1 MGNNSKKDKNK
12 FEYEGMEPEIIEI
25 LKNNKIKEK
34 NLEEVKNNSGIEKI
48 IRERRESWGLNN
60 YAITPDKSN
69 GNLVYIVGHAD
80 ELKKI
85 HLAMRWKINENKSIF
100 YRTAS
105 SAVDF
110 FRINL
115 FGKNYTIDQIM
126 GMEED
131 HLSEINSTLILMT
144 SNLKETHEK
153 LISSRNKK
161 GLITGTKVLDNNQLK
176 DELFK
181 AERDYNIVKR
191 KLFSMRPEDNFYFD
205 IRCISENLERKRSG
219 LLQKLHLNQGYIVD
233 YVGIDE
239 NLKKIE
245 KIVQIY
251 LFLSEELINRTKR
264 VLDFTR
270 VTRPIYDPLMKQAG
284 FVKLLLNNVHY
295 LEEYTYDVNDIMGG
309 KLKEISRIESN
320 PRSLVRRYRNSNQL
334 LSSVLS
340 DISNAYDM
348 KLINTDRMTNNYLKG
363 R

>member
-1 MGNNSKKDKNK
+1 MKNNSEKQKKSK
-12 FEYEGMEPEIIEI
+12 YEGIEPEIIEI
-25 LKNNKIKEK
+25 LENNKIKEK
-34 NLEEVKNNSGIEKI
+34 SLQEFKNSSDLEKI
-48 IRERRESWGLNN
+48 IKERRESWGLNN
-60 YAITPDKSN
+60 YAITPSKSN
-69 GNLVYIVGHAD
+69 GNLVYIVGHAN

-105 SAVDF
+105 AAVDF
-110 FRINL
+110 LRINV

-126 GMEED
+126 GMEEN

-144 SNLKETHEK
+144 SNLKEAHEN
-153 LISSRNKK
+153 LVSSRNKK
-161 GLITGTKVLDNNQLK
+161 GLITGTKVSNNNQLK
-176 DELFK
+176 NELFK

-191 KLFSMRPEDNFYFD
+191 KLFSMHPGDNFYFD

-233 YVGIDE
+233 YVCIDE

-251 LFLSEELINRTKR
+251 LFLSEELIDKTKR
-264 VLDFTR
+264 VLDFTKL
-270 VTRPIYDPLMKQAG
+270 TRPIYDPLMKQAG
-284 FVKLLLNNVHY
+284 VVKMLLNNVHY

-309 KLKEISRIESN
+309 KLGEISQIESN

-334 LSSVLS
+334 LSSVLN
-340 DISNAYDM
+340 DLSNAYDM
-348 KLINTDRMTNNYLKG
+348 KIINTDRITNNYLKG